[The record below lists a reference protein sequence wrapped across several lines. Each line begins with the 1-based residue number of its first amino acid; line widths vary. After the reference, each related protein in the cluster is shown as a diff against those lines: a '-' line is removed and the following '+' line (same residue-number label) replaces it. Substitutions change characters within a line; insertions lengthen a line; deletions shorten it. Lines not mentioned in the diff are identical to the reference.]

1 MRISRRGFV
10 GSATGA
16 VGGWLL
22 SEAGRWAGLGSQA
35 KLEGRPALLDLG
47 AHCVLR
53 ESFEGYR
60 VALSVQDA
68 CPPKFVSGSRP
79 GHGAVIVPGAGVMDR
94 GTCSALL
101 DLLAAGSKVVF
112 ESGGG
117 FLRREE
123 FAVHR
128 RMLSD
133 VFGLMVD
140 SPVDLWS
147 REEAVPYVT
156 YSWPRATM
164 VRDFSRVVP
173 VVAPGSEVVGRVGE
187 LAVASR
193 KPVGRGHLIFIG
205 SPMGPALRARD
216 PECRQWLELLLSASP
231 RVLRDWYE
239 TASVH

>member
-1 MRISRRGFV
+1 V

-22 SEAGRWAGLGSQA
+22 SEASGWARLGWQA
-35 KLEGRPALLDLG
+35 KPQGRAALLDLG
-47 AHCVLR
+47 AQCVLR

-60 VALSVQDA
+60 VALAVEDP
-68 CPPKFVSGSRP
+68 CPPELVSGSRP
-79 GHGAVIVPGAGVMDR
+79 LGSTVIVPGAGVIDR
-94 GTCSALL
+94 GTSSALL
-101 DLLAAGSKVVF
+101 DLLAAGSQVVF

-123 FAVHR
+123 FAAHR
-128 RMLSD
+128 KMLAD

-156 YSWPRATM
+156 YRWPRTTM

-173 VVAPGSEVVGRVGE
+173 VVAPGSEIIGRVGA
-187 LAVASR
+187 LPVASR
-193 KPVGRGHLIFIG
+193 KRVGRGLLLFVG
-205 SPMGPALRARD
+205 SPLGPALGARD
-216 PECRQWLELLLSASP
+216 PESREWLELLLSASP
-231 RVLRDWYE
+231 RVLRDSYE
-239 TASVH
+239 RA